1 LNNIKT
7 YLRNSVR
14 KAKLN
19 GLAMLSTHRDIDVDM
34 QTVIDDLA
42 KLGSRRLQFV
52 LQKLEAYIT
61 LIIKQ

>member
-1 LNNIKT
+1 
-7 YLRNSVR
+7 
-14 KAKLN
+14 
-19 GLAMLSTHRDIDVDM
+19 MLSTHRDIDVDM